1 MRNKFYKFTS
11 NPVARNAGWLF
22 IERMVRLGLGLI
34 VGAWVARYLGPEKYG
49 LLSYFLAYIALF
61 SSVANLGLDGIV
73 VRECSKNPNS
83 TSVIINTALSLRLV
97 SGLICWVVSSLFL
110 FFTEDFGISL
120 AIGLIVGCTLAPQS
134 FDTIDLWFQ
143 SEGKNKIS
151 VYAKLTAFFISNL
164 FKILLIFLK
173 CDLYWFALLN
183 LVEASMAATILFYA
197 YKKNKQDIKISAN
210 YQLAKKLL
218 MESWP
223 YMLSSLSI
231 VLYMRIDQIYIR
243 QLLGDYYVGQYS
255 VGIVFSQFWYFL
267 PVIMS
272 TSIAPH
278 LAAIKCKSDVIYAN
292 YLIKIFRYFFV
303 TGVLVTLF
311 NYFAAGILI
320 DLVYGNKYSNAI
332 SVLKIHSFTNIF
344 VFMGVAQNLW
354 LINEGKG
361 RINLIKTGIGVVV
374 AIAGNAFLVPKFGLI
389 GAAYTAVIAQ
399 AFSAF
404 ISNIFLAPRIFLAQL
419 GFNKIK

>member
-1 MRNKFYKFTS
+1 MKNKFCKFTS

-61 SSVANLGLDGIV
+61 SSVANLGLDGII
-73 VRECSKNPNS
+73 VRECSKNPKS
-83 TSVIINTALSLRLV
+83 ASLIINTALSLRLV
-97 SGLICWVVSSLFL
+97 SGLICWIISSLFL
-110 FFTEDFGISL
+110 VFTEDFGISL

-143 SEGKNKIS
+143 SEGKNKIA
-151 VYAKLTAFFISNL
+151 VYAKLAAFLISNF
-164 FKILLIFLK
+164 FKILLIFFK
-173 CDLYWFALLN
+173 CDLYWFALLV
-183 LVEASMAATILFYA
+183 LIEASMAAAMLFYA
-197 YKKNKQDIKISAN
+197 YQENKQYIKISVN
-210 YQLAKKLL
+210 HELMKKLL
-218 MESWP
+218 IESWP

-243 QLLGDYYVGQYS
+243 QLLGDYDVGQYS

-278 LAAIKCKSDVIYAN
+278 LAAAKCKSDVAYIN
-292 YLIKIFRYFFV
+292 YLLKIFRYFFAI
-303 TGVLVTLF
+303 GVLVTLF
-311 NYFAAGILI
+311 NYFAAEILI
-320 DLVYGNKYSNAI
+320 DLIYGSKYSNSV

-354 LINEGKG
+354 LINESKG
-361 RINLIKTGIGVVV
+361 RINLIKTGIGV
-374 AIAGNAFLVPKFGLI
+374 AIAITGNTFLLPKFGLI

-404 ISNIFLAPRIFLAQL
+404 VSNIFLAPRIFLAQL